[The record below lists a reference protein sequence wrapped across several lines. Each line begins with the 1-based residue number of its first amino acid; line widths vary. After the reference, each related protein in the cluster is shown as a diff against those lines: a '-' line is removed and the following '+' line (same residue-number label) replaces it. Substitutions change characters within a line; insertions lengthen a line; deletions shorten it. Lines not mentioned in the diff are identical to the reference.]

1 MVGVM
6 TPRDRRPPSILDRD
20 LACATNI
27 ERVAK
32 SMIACGL
39 SIGDR
44 IACWSPMTEEN
55 AAISM
60 AAFRI
65 GVTVVRFA
73 AECGAG
79 TVYPLLEAIRPKM
92 MFVRAF
98 HEGVQYPAILKSMSV
113 RLSEPLPVI
122 VHGREARFERL
133 LPGGWIAFLESGDA
147 VGYKSLAE
155 REAQAQS
162 ILGPDFDAAILAPLT
177 TGEVCTRLRRE
188 EAKVFFTGTPA
199 EYRSRA

>member
-1 MVGVM
+1 M
-6 TPRDRRPPSILDRD
+6 TQHDRRALSIPDQD
-20 LACATNI
+20 LACAAVT

-32 SMIACGL
+32 SLIACGL
-39 SIGDR
+39 GIGDR
-44 IACWSPMTEEN
+44 IGCWSPMTEEN
-55 AAISM
+55 VAISL

-73 AECGAG
+73 AECDAA
-79 TVYPLLEAIRPKM
+79 TVYPLLEAIRPKV

-98 HEGVQYPAILKSMSV
+98 CEGVQYPALLKSMSV
-113 RLSEPLPVI
+113 RLSEPPVVI

-133 LPGGWIAFLESGDA
+133 LPGGWMAFLESGDA
-147 VGYKSLAE
+147 IGYKSLAE

-162 ILGPDFDAAILAPLT
+162 ILGPEFDAAILAPLT
-177 TGEVCTRLRRE
+177 RGEVCTRLRRE
-188 EAKVFFTGTPA
+188 DVQLLFTATQT